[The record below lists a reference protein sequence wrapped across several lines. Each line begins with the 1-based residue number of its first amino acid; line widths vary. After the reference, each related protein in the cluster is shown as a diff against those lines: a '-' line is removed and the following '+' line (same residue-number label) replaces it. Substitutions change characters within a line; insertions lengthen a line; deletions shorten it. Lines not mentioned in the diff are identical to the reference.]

1 MSDEKEDLNLNEG
14 GETAEGENG
23 DASKKGKGPGL
34 KALLPNIL
42 KFAAIGLGALIFIVT
57 VAVITFNIMSTG
69 GKSQTSVEDPTNAYK
84 GTRPVY
90 AWYSLI
96 GPVTTRTKDQTVSVS
111 VEVLI
116 GYDDKNGNAA
126 TASNINAYQNEL
138 RDFVRRYFSTKT
150 AEELQPQHEERLKN
164 EIRERLN
171 IEILDATKARKILF
185 NKFDVMEL

>member
-1 MSDEKEDLNLNEG
+1 MSDSDELNLNEG
-14 GETAEGENG
+14 GEAADGEKG
-23 DASKKGKGPGL
+23 AASKKGPGL
-34 KALLPNIL
+34 KALLPTIL

-57 VAVITFNIMSTG
+57 VAVITFNIMNTG
-69 GKSQTSVEDPTNAYK
+69 GKSQTAVTDPTNAYL

-90 AWYSLI
+90 AYYNLI
-96 GPVTTRTKDQTVSVS
+96 GAVTTRTKDPNVSVT

-138 RDFVRRYFSTKT
+138 RDWVRRYFSTKT
-150 AEELQPQHEERLKN
+150 AEELQPQNEERIKN

-171 IEILDATKARKILF
+171 TEILDATKARKILF
-185 NKFDVMEL
+185 NRFDIMEL